1 MTEAIAI
8 AAVVVTSNGM
18 TSQRSE
24 DGATWRYDVRAVAAP
39 YVAVD
44 GVLQPVTGRQLELL
58 TTHADYPLTVATT
71 LEYPAAENGGTPST
85 AQVAQ
90 AIAQWIGLQQSA
102 IATAWVGRTVTVEVT
117 SND

>member
-39 YVAVD
+39 YAAVD
-44 GVLQPVTGRQLELL
+44 GVLQPVTGRQLDLL
-58 TTHADYPLTVATT
+58 TTHAGYPLAVATT

-85 AQVAQ
+85 AAVAQ
-90 AIAQWIGLQQSA
+90 DIAAWIGTQQA
-102 IATAWVGRTVTVEVT
+102 TIAAAWVGRTVAVTVAAE
-117 SND
+117 